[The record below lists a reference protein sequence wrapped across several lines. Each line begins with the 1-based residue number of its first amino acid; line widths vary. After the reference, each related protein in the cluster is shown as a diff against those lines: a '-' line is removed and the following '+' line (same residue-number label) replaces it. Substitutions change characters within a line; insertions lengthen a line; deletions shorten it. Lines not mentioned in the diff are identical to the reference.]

1 MVCGDDV
8 RSDSVSSDGMSVMV
22 CGGVSGDGVRSD
34 DMSSDGER

>member
-1 MVCGDDV
+1 M
-8 RSDSVSSDGMSVMV
+8 SSDGVSVMV

>member
-8 RSDSVSSDGMSVMV
+8 RSDSVNSDGVSVMV